1 VFVSNIATRSDIN
14 AEWMH
19 VDFVL
24 FILLDDSCCPSV
36 VASFKMT
43 TDMHVLIYD
52 NERQRDN
59 SELTYLFGDVCK
71 LSRWS
76 QLPAICTHLKN
87 AVSSPK
93 VLTFHERAE
102 MVVNNLKELIRS
114 NDSDENS
121 RIISSLKF
129 QLEQIQL
136 LLAAQKRYTPDCL
149 LFAFYVFFL
158 SPATYNYLRETF
170 FTLPHPSYL
179 RVLSSCFSS
188 SQMMIDDVSHL
199 AYLKQKCSLLT
210 EDERLCV
217 LMLDEIYVSPKVS
230 YKGGSLNGFAE
241 NDSSDL
247 VKATTV
253 QAFMISSVLSKH
265 KDVAALVPVTN
276 MDATFLHSC
285 TMKVLELTE
294 KAGFRIVALISDNNR
309 VNRNMF
315 EKLCGG
321 KLASCIPHPLGTSR
335 PLFFFV

>member
-1 VFVSNIATRSDIN
+1 
-14 AEWMH
+14 
-19 VDFVL
+19 
-24 FILLDDSCCPSV
+24 
-36 VASFKMT
+36 
-43 TDMHVLIYD
+43 
-52 NERQRDN
+52 
-59 SELTYLFGDVCK
+59 
-71 LSRWS
+71 
-76 QLPAICTHLKN
+76 
-87 AVSSPK
+87 
-93 VLTFHERAE
+93 
-102 MVVNNLKELIRS
+102 
-114 NDSDENS
+114 
-121 RIISSLKF
+121 
-129 QLEQIQL
+129 
-136 LLAAQKRYTPDCL
+136 
-149 LFAFYVFFL
+149 
-158 SPATYNYLRETF
+158 
-170 FTLPHPSYL
+170 
-179 RVLSSCFSS
+179 
-188 SQMMIDDVSHL
+188 MMIDDVSHL

-315 EKLCGG
+315 E
-321 KLASCIPHPLGTSR
+321 PLWIRRSINVSVCDKPTCTCSFLYVFFRYLFVIMCAKVDSNISFNFHG
-335 PLFFFV
+335 PLTVIDSTPN